1 MSHTNM
7 YPEASAMSRQGKMA
21 VPSTAVVIPPARNE
35 SLLGARL
42 TNAFAGATMF
52 AAMLVESVATRRPPM
67 ATAVVSGPPSAFA
80 SSATG
85 SATAVPNITAEHDV
99 IATDMNEN
107 AAMKNGSP
115 IV

>member
-1 MSHTNM
+1 M
-7 YPEASAMSRQGKMA
+7 
-21 VPSTAVVIPPARNE
+21 
-35 SLLGARL
+35 

-115 IV
+115 MV

>member
-1 MSHTNM
+1 
-7 YPEASAMSRQGKMA
+7 
-21 VPSTAVVIPPARNE
+21 
-35 SLLGARL
+35 
-42 TNAFAGATMF
+42 
-52 AAMLVESVATRRPPM
+52 M

-85 SATAVPNITAEHDV
+85 SATAEPNITAEHDV